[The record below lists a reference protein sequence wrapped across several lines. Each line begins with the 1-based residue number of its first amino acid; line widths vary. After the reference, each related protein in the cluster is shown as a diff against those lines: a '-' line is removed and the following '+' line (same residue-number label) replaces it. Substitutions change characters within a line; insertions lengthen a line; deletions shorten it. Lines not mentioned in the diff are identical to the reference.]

1 MKTTEKGRLYEQ
13 AAADRMTAEGYSI
26 VTRNYRSRYGE
37 IDIIASDGKFLV
49 FAEVRARK
57 IGAPVSAI
65 YSITRAKIHK
75 ICKTAM
81 MYLSENKTGLQ
92 PRFDVI
98 AVTISPAG
106 DILEY
111 NHIKN
116 AFDYEVSYNEY
127 ENF

>member
-1 MKTTEKGRLYEQ
+1 MSTTEKGRRYEQ
-13 AAADRMTAEGYSI
+13 AAADRMTSEGYWI
-26 VTRNYRSRYGE
+26 IQRNYYSRYGE
-37 IDIIASDGKFLV
+37 IDIIASDGKYLV

-57 IGAPVSAI
+57 TGAPVGAVH
-65 YSITRAKIHK
+65 SITKSKIHK

-81 MYLSENKTGLQ
+81 MYLSENKTDLQ

-98 AVTISPAG
+98 AITISPAG

-116 AFDYEVSYNEY
+116 AFDYEVSYDEY